1 MPGPA
6 REDLRVKLD
15 AQRAQRALDDRR
27 RGKSVAFAE
36 HVTCPHPGASTSG
49 AKEDGKEMCGDVLH
63 TDTPEPV
70 MEEVVHTPE
79 IVTGGTECPD
89 HVPPTPT
96 SKVDHQGVEDM
107 TRNESTVPGP
117 MVAPS
122 QDPEEPAPGPEAQGS
137 DDPVEMSTDVQQA
150 GGHIPV
156 APTADPTREELPRCV
171 ENKSV
176 WDMPY
181 SAHDI
186 EDDVFTQ
193 IGAGGVQTDDDDVS
207 RRVAS
212 HRRGRSMEDD
222 PSGASASPNYGQ
234 TASPPRRRVTR
245 SMGASVGSL
254 VLW

>member
-1 MPGPA
+1 MPGLA

-36 HVTCPHPGASTSG
+36 HVACPHPGASTSG
-49 AKEDGKEMCGDVLH
+49 AKEDGKETCGDVLH

-96 SKVDHQGVEDM
+96 SEVDHQGVEDM

-122 QDPEEPAPGPEAQGS
+122 QDPEEPAPGPEAQGFG
-137 DDPVEMSTDVQQA
+137 DPVEMSTD
-150 GGHIPV
+150 
-156 APTADPTREELPRCV
+156 
-171 ENKSV
+171 
-176 WDMPY
+176 DMPY

-193 IGAGGVQTDDDDVS
+193 IGAGRVQTDDDDVS

-212 HRRGRSMEDD
+212 HRHGRSMEDD
-222 PSGASASPNYGQ
+222 PSGASASPDYG
-234 TASPPRRRVTR
+234 
-245 SMGASVGSL
+245 
-254 VLW
+254 